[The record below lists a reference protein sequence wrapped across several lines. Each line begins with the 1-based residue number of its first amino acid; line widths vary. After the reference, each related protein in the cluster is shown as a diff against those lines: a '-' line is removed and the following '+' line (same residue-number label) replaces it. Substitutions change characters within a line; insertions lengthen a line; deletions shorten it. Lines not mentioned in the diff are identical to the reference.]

1 MDAKALSEGG
11 GAGALTPPAS
21 GVPITH
27 VHAKAGGGR
36 HKHSHPSAP
45 EGHTH
50 GAGSEDGHPDVA
62 LLPMQKGID
71 VNDFKGFTWD
81 WEIKSVTTQTDG
93 TLILKGYGNTWSTD
107 RDGETTHRKA
117 FDHTL
122 DEFLTG
128 NPILLYNHK
137 EGQEIGTVTVAK
149 PDQKGLYVEAEV
161 PPPPP
166 GAPGWHV
173 KCYHDIKRRI
183 LRAFSMGGVFHR
195 GKSEA
200 TRNSILRVD
209 LYEMSVVSIPANGA
223 SLFAV
228 AEAKG
233 LKFEPETKAPREFTA
248 EERQR
253 HAESGAAMSDGSYPI
268 IDRDSLRRAI
278 ASYGR
283 NATPAVKAPIVK
295 RARALNLTD
304 MLPEDWKR
312 IADLAGKMTGPERAS
327 EFIRILF
334 RDTDSPTDEQIEAA
348 YLEASGKRV
357 TQQPGVGRGHGRH
370 HHGPLGPRKRGLTHS
385 HTRGTVRHSHA
396 TANLGPSHTDSQL
409 ANKHGIAAEA
419 VPAVRTFAQR
429 VGKDPMKLTTGEV
442 RQAILDA
449 NPGVAPAA
457 LGLSYTPPDAKA
469 SGASD
474 EEPGTPD
481 PADEAEE
488 IEERG
493 DLGELLE
500 GLQEAIDEVVERN
513 DLADQ
518 DKVDS
523 ISVILKEFTEEA
535 PDYLS
540 GAENAAEGTTE
551 DEPAKSL
558 AFIHSKSAAV
568 GQHIA
573 TALAQLQREETH
585 MGDENQNTG
594 TEGKGAAP
602 PGGGTIQLDRKQ
614 WDETQSALQ
623 QLLNEKRER
632 DMETKAAEMA
642 AKQIADEQAAAEAK
656 AVQQRAEDERLGKMA
671 AMMVEQLRAGMTGG
685 RKFVHPTATTGNGTE
700 GKAPGYST
708 DGTAGGAGRGR
719 GRKGFAGWL
728 RDLKNSKKGDY
739 AAFQR
744 LEEMQLKAAEYYATD
759 EDGEIDTKALAE
771 ATTGAGGFLVPPQ
784 YWQQGI
790 AEFRLAAA
798 KIRKLVTVITSI
810 NTNLVYIPRE
820 TGVAT
825 VGWTAENAAKPA
837 TDQTFGQLAVNI
849 FTLAGISKVSNQL
862 LEDSSPAV
870 DQIVRKDLGRVLG
883 QAEDVAFINGSG
895 VGMPTGILQTAG
907 VLSVAYAAPT
917 AGSGLGDAISAAMT
931 AVDSNFFD
939 IPNAIL
945 AHPRMIAKLRQVK
958 DSQGRYIFEPG
969 FWAGGGPWGG
979 TAQSFLASGAGNI
992 PGFQTQNPSN
1002 NPGTPVG
1009 SVWGV
1014 PVWSDAN
1021 IPTTL
1026 NWTGS
1031 AYTTGG
1037 TESPI
1042 ILGVWEEAYLLERS
1056 GVTLDVSSEAGTSF
1070 EQNQTWFRGE
1080 ERIGFTAARQPTA
1093 FAFITGLNN
1102 GIAG

>member
-1 MDAKALSEGG
+1 MSTKALSEGSS
-11 GAGALTPPAS
+11 GAALAPPAH

-36 HKHSHPSAP
+36 HKHTHPSAA

-50 GAGSEDGHPDVA
+50 RAGSEDGHPDDN
-62 LLPMQKGID
+62 LLPMQKALD
-71 VNDFKGFTWD
+71 TSEFKGFTYD
-81 WEIKSVTTQTDG
+81 WEIKSVTAATDG
-93 TLILKGYGNTWSTD
+93 TLTLKGYGNTWGLD

-122 DEFLTG
+122 EEFLTG

-137 EGQEIGTVTVAK
+137 EGQEIGTVVVAR
-149 PDQKGLYVEAEV
+149 PDAKGLYVEAEV
-161 PPPPP
+161 PPPPDR
-166 GAPGWHV
+166 APGWHV

-195 GKSEA
+195 GKSA
-200 TRNSILRVD
+200 DTRSHILRVD
-209 LYEMSVVSIPANGA
+209 LYEMSVVSIPANGQ
-223 SLFAV
+223 SLFEV
-228 AEAKG
+228 AESKG
-233 LKFEPETKAPREFTA
+233 LTFEPDTKAPRTFSDEQ
-248 EERQR
+248 RQQ
-253 HAESGAAMSDGSYPI
+253 HAASGAALADGSFPI

-283 NATPAVKAPIVK
+283 NATATVKAHIIK

-304 MLPEDWKR
+304 MLPDDWAKAVTISDTKR
-312 IADLAGKMTGPERAS
+312 
-327 EFIRILF
+327 
-334 RDTDSPTDEQIEAA
+334 TDP
-348 YLEASGKRV
+348 R

-370 HHGPLGPRKRGLTHS
+370 HHGPLGPRKRGITHT
-385 HTRGTVRHSHA
+385 HRRGTVRHTHP
-396 TANLGPSHTDSQL
+396 NLGQSHTDTQL
-409 ANKHGIAAEA
+409 ANKHSIAAEA
-419 VPAVRTFAQR
+419 VPDVRKYAAAH
-429 VGKDPMKLTTGEV
+429 GKDPMTLSASEV
-442 RQAILDA
+442 RQAILAA
-449 NPGVAPAA
+449 NPGVSPTA
-457 LGLSYTPPDAKA
+457 LGLSYAPPDAKA
-469 SGASD
+469 TD
-474 EEPGTPD
+474 DTPD

-488 IEERG
+488 VEERG

-500 GLQEAIDEVVERN
+500 GLQEAIDEVVERD
-513 DLADQ
+513 DLEPAA
-518 DKVDS
+518 KVDS
-523 ISVILKEFTEEA
+523 ISTILREFTEEA

-540 GAENAAEGTTE
+540 GTEDAAEGET

-558 AFIHSKSAAV
+558 AYIRSKSAAV

-573 TALAQLQREETH
+573 TALAQLQREEKR
-585 MGDENQNTG
+585 MGDEQDTGTG
-594 TEGKGAAP
+594 TEGKSATGV
-602 PGGGTIQLDRKQ
+602 INVERKQ
-614 WDETQSALQ
+614 WDEMQGTLNTLLQ
-623 QLLNEKRER
+623 EKRER
-632 DMETKAAEMA
+632 EMEAKAAAMA
-642 AKQIADEQAAAEAK
+642 AKTIADEQAEADRKAAEQK
-656 AVQQRAEDERLGKMA
+656 SEDERLGKMA
-671 AMMVEQLRAGMTGG
+671 ALMVQQLREGMTGG
-685 RKFVHPTATTGNGTE
+685 RKFVHPSSTSRDEE
-700 GKAPGYST
+700 GKAPGYAGSN
-708 DGTAGGAGRGR
+708 GTGGQRRR

-728 RDLKNSKKGDY
+728 NDLRMSRKGDY

-744 LEEMQLKAAEYYATD
+744 LEEMQAKAAEWYATD
-759 EDGEIDTKALAE
+759 EDGEIDQKALAE

-784 YWQQGI
+784 YWQAGI

-798 KIRKLVTVITSI
+798 KIRRMVTVITAI

-883 QAEDVAFINGSG
+883 QAEDVAFINGTG
-895 VGMPTGILQTAG
+895 VGQPTGILQTAG
-907 VLSVAYAAPT
+907 VLSVAYSAPT

-945 AHPRMIAKLRQVK
+945 AHPRMVAKLRQVK

-979 TAQSFLASGAGNI
+979 GQQSFLGSGVGNI
-992 PGFQTQNPSN
+992 PGFQTNQPSN
-1002 NPGTPVG
+1002 NPGGPVG

-1031 AYTTGG
+1031 AYTGG
-1037 TESPI
+1037 GNESPI

-1093 FAFITGLNN
+1093 FCFITGTNN
-1102 GIAG
+1102 TIAG